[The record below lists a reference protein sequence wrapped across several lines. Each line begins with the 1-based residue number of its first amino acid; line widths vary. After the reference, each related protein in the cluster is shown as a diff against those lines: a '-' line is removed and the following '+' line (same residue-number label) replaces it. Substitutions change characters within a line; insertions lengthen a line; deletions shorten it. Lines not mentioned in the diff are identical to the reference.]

1 MQPIFKRLT
10 ALTCAFAIAI
20 QPISLSA
27 QSAVAALPDLG
38 DESTSVLSARDER
51 KLGET
56 AVNQL
61 RAAGVIMNDPE
72 VNAYLT
78 ELVERLRVGSPE
90 VKQKFEVF
98 AVNDPGI
105 NAFALPG
112 GYLGVN
118 LGIIVLAQTESE
130 LAGVLAHE
138 MAHVT
143 QSHIARSLAG
153 QQRAG
158 WVSLAALALAILA
171 ARSNGQVA
179 QAAVATSQ
187 AYSIQSQ
194 LDYTREFEREA
205 DRIGFQMMEKSKL
218 DPHAM
223 PAMFERLQRAT
234 RANDNALVPNYLRTH
249 PVTYE
254 RIADAQARAANVTY
268 RQPKESE
275 DFHYVRALVRS
286 YLGERA
292 DTRVYFE
299 DQLKERK
306 FNHEAATRYGLVAAL
321 LQSKDFVAAKR
332 ELNLLEAM
340 NPNHPMVE
348 AMAGLVLQESG
359 DRPEALKRY
368 ASALSRYPMHKQ
380 LYVDYPEALLKQ
392 NDTKAAVTFMET
404 ALARFPTD
412 PTLYE
417 IAARANAK
425 LGNKLQQHRYL
436 GEAYAR
442 SGNLQGAV
450 EQFTLATRAAD
461 GDFFQASMVQARLR
475 EVRADMA
482 ELLRERRTANR

>member
-1 MQPIFKRLT
+1 MHSIIKRIVALACALSMGAQPIVV
-10 ALTCAFAIAI
+10 
-20 QPISLSA
+20 SA
-27 QSAVAALPDLG
+27 QGTQSLLPDLG
-38 DESTSVLSARDER
+38 DESSSVLSAREER
-51 KLGET
+51 KIGET

-61 RAAGVIMNDPE
+61 RSQGVVLNDPE

-78 ELVERLRVGSPE
+78 DLVERLRVASPE
-90 VKQKFEVF
+90 IKQKFEVF

-153 QQRAG
+153 QQRAS
-158 WVSLAALALAILA
+158 WVSMAALALAILA

-179 QAAVATSQ
+179 QAAVASAQ

-205 DRIGFQMMEKSKL
+205 DRIGFQMLEKSKL

-223 PAMFERLQRAT
+223 ATMFERLQRAT
-234 RANDNALVPNYLRTH
+234 RANDSALVPNYLRTH

-254 RIADAQARAANVTY
+254 RIADAQARSANVNY
-268 RQPKESE
+268 RQPKESD

-286 YLGERA
+286 YIGERA
-292 DTRVYFE
+292 DTRTYFE

-306 FNHEAATRYGLVAAL
+306 FNHESATRYGLVATL
-321 LQSKDFVAAKR
+321 LQNKDFPGAKR
-332 ELNLLEAM
+332 ELVQLEAM

-359 DRPEALKRY
+359 DRPAALQRY
-368 ASALSRYPMHKQ
+368 ASALLRYPSHKQ
-380 LYVDYPEALLKQ
+380 LYVDYPDALLKQ
-392 NDTKAAVTFMET
+392 GDAKAAVTFMET
-404 ALARFPTD
+404 AIAKFPND
-412 PTLYE
+412 PTLFE
-417 IAARANAK
+417 IAAKANAK

-461 GDFFQASMVQARLR
+461 GDFFQASMVQARLG
-475 EVRADMA
+475 EVRAEMA